1 MGVNRRR
8 GQSQICGD
16 QDIGLRFED
25 SFGCW
30 MQFINKRRLHELK
43 SFIWCI
49 CTASEIERETS
60 FFPISIHTMWIG
72 KLSLWSLRS
81 PPSLQPIP
89 GPRIGWM
96 EPKSLCR
103 IIAFV
108 FILARTL
115 DSRENPFIKLD
126 SDLFSRSRLAPAPSV
141 LSLCTLPRSKSWQRA
156 EESSVNNGT
165 NPFPLKTFGESL
177 SRLKFNV
184 SWRWISISLSKSNL
198 KQFEAFNILFP

>member
-1 MGVNRRR
+1 MSYQMKCWGPGWGRHLSLSCREGWGGHNQHMMSYKWCGHMGVNRRR

-60 FFPISIHTMWIG
+60 FFTISIHTMWIG

-108 FILARTL
+108 FILAPAHST
-115 DSRENPFIKLD
+115 RERI
-126 SDLFSRSRLAPAPSV
+126 
-141 LSLCTLPRSKSWQRA
+141 LS
-156 EESSVNNGT
+156 
-165 NPFPLKTFGESL
+165 
-177 SRLKFNV
+177 
-184 SWRWISISLSKSNL
+184 
-198 KQFEAFNILFP
+198 